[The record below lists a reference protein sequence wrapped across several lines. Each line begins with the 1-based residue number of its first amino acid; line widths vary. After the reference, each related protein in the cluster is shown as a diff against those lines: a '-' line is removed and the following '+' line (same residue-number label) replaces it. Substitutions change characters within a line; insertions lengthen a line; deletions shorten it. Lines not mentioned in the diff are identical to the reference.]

1 VFGERHRTCSLYG
14 RRQPQTA
21 EVGRA
26 AVEVAMRT
34 FQREEGGWHVENFGE
49 TTDVGRAGESCSG
62 LPLADRAVVYDMDER
77 LIWR

>member
-49 TTDVGRAGESCSG
+49 TTNVVGPGNRAPDSHWPTARSS
-62 LPLADRAVVYDMDER
+62 M
-77 LIWR
+77 IWMNA

>member
-21 EVGRA
+21 KVGRA

-34 FQREEGGWHVENFGE
+34 SEREEGGWHVENFGE
-49 TTDVGRAGESCSG
+49 TTDVVGPGNRASG
-62 LPLADRAVVYDMDER
+62 LPLADRAVVYDMDEH